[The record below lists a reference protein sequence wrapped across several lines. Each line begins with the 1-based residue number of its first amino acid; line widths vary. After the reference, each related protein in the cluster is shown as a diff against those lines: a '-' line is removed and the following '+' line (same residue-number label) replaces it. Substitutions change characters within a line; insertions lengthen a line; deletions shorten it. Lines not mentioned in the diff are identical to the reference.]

1 MADKDFKVKAG
12 LDLGTPLPLT
22 EGGTGQTSATNAL
35 NAILPVQTSAA
46 NKFLQSDGT
55 STSWV
60 AAAVVNNATFTGS
73 SIVIPS
79 GTTAER
85 PVSPVAGAIRVN
97 TTSGTLEFY
106 TGTLWGSI
114 ATFPQPPTS
123 LVATNVGT
131 GRAYGNGAASI
142 SFTTASADGGSTITS
157 YRFKSNPGNITTS
170 TGTTSP
176 QLATGLS
183 GGTSYSFTGYAVN
196 SIGDS
201 AESSSTSSIAITTLP
216 QAPTIGTV
224 STVNSTTVSIPFT
237 AGGTGGS
244 TITAY
249 TVTSSPSISL
259 STSSLTSPLSVTGS
273 FIAGTA
279 YTFTIAA
286 VNANGTSIA
295 SSASNSIA
303 PFNPPT
309 SVTYLVVGGG
319 GGGTAGG
326 GGAGGFK
333 TSTLSVSSGSALTV
347 TVGGGGGG
355 DASNGGDSTFHNVT
369 VLGGGRGGFGGQ
381 ATPNGYGSGGGG
393 GYGSGGDGVSAG
405 GTGAA
410 TNAGGNGYGGGSGI
424 NGNNTGNNK
433 LRGGGGG
440 GASGNGNSYSG
451 TGTPGNGGNG
461 TASSISGVS
470 VTYAGGGGGSG
481 ETNGSNIS
489 SGGSGGG
496 GNGGRGNTT
505 SANIGTDGL
514 GGGGGG
520 GLYGAGGQRGGSGV
534 VIISYPTSYALA
546 SSATGS
552 TYSTAGG
559 NHIYTWTGSG
569 TVTF

>member
-85 PVSPVAGAIRVN
+85 PVSPVTGAIRVN

-106 TGTLWGSI
+106 TGTSWGSI

-170 TGTTSP
+170 AGTTSP

-237 AGGTGGS
+237 AGNTGGS

-295 SSASNSIA
+295 SSASNSIT

-319 GGGTAGG
+319 GGATAGG

-347 TVGGGGGG
+347 TVGGGGSAS
-355 DASNGGDSTFHNVT
+355 ASNGGDSTFHNVT
-369 VLGGGRGGFGGQ
+369 VLGGGRGTFAAQ
-381 ATPNGYGSGGGG
+381 AAVNGYGSGGGG
-393 GYGSGGDGVSAG
+393 SYGSGADGVSSG

-410 TNAGGNGYGGGSGI
+410 TNAGGNGTNGGNGI
-424 NGNNTGNNK
+424 NGNNTGNNST
-433 LRGGGGG
+433 RAGGGG
-440 GASGNGNSYSG
+440 GAGSSGNSYG
-451 TGTPGNGGNG
+451 GARNPGNGGNG
-461 TASSISGVS
+461 IASSISGTS
-470 VTYAGGGGGSG
+470 VTYAGGGGGG
-481 ETNGSNIS
+481 GNNDAVAS

-496 GNGGRGNTT
+496 GNGGTGNNAN
-505 SANIGTDGL
+505 ANIGTDGL

-520 GLYGAGGQRGGSGV
+520 GIYGNGGQRGGNGV